1 MAYTLPADVDE
12 RPVAVDGA
20 GTLGRRIAAVYAAGG
35 SQVRIFDPSPDQCDA
50 AIAFCTEQVD
60 DFKETLGPARARVGA
75 VEISKQCGSL
85 VERQG
90 LRTNV
95 RLDAGLGEGGTEH
108 AGLILRF

>member
-1 MAYTLPADVDE
+1 MAYTLPADVGE

-60 DFKETLGPARARVGA
+60 DFKETLGLAPARDRRRGGRGRPGGRRARRVDGRRSRA
-75 VEISKQCGSL
+75 
-85 VERQG
+85 RAA
-90 LRTNV
+90 RTE
-95 RLDAGLGEGGTEH
+95 A
-108 AGLILRF
+108 

>member
-20 GTLGRRIAAVYAAGG
+20 GTVGRRIAAVYAAGG

-60 DFKETLGPARARVGA
+60 DFKKPSALLLSGPVLWRSRTTWRPPCGARGWS
-75 VEISKQCGSL
+75 SKPRPRSS
-85 VERQG
+85 
-90 LRTNV
+90 N
-95 RLDAGLGEGGTEH
+95 
-108 AGLILRF
+108 